1 MDYSFLDFLSLIGAV
16 GLFLY
21 GMKIMSEG
29 LQKVAGDRMRNILS
43 AMTKNRFSGLF
54 TGIFITAL
62 IQSSSAS
69 TVMVVSFV
77 NAGLMSLADSM
88 AVIMGANV
96 GTTVTSWIITI
107 FGFKVDVQLFILPLI
122 GLSIPFMFSKKS
134 SYKST
139 AEFLIGFSLLFLGLE
154 YINSNVPDLKSN
166 PEIFSF
172 LSDYSSMG
180 FLSVLFFLFIGIV
193 LTMIIQSSSAAFAII
208 LIMCSKG
215 WIQFD
220 IACAMMLGSN
230 IGTTITPIVASLGAN
245 AAAKKAALGHLM
257 FNCFGT
263 LWALV
268 LFFPFVDLIT
278 WITKATGCGDPHAL
292 MTFLD
297 GLEKASPDA
306 YQLAVSG
313 KGDPSILAKIASL
326 QFAVSFGLSIFH
338 TAFNLVNVSI
348 MIWLTNFYVK
358 VTNFLIKPK
367 KKDDDEF
374 QLKYI
379 SHGMLN
385 ASELNITQAQLE
397 ITVYAERVNRMF
409 SMVKALQYI
418 KPDTEEFNKLYSRI
432 GKYEEISDR
441 MEIEIANYLNRVV
454 DGRLS
459 YEGKLHISAMLNIV
473 SEIESIADSC
483 NNLARTMVRQ
493 HEAKIVFNDMVN
505 ANIETMFK
513 YTQEAL
519 DNMLLILRDI
529 ETVNENDIMYSRN
542 KEREINNYRNAL
554 RSENVDNIN
563 KKIYPY
569 EEGIYYMDI
578 VCESE
583 KLCDYIVNVIDGVQA
598 QFDHTPAK

>member
-1 MDYSFLDFLSLIGAV
+1 M
-16 GLFLY
+16 FLY